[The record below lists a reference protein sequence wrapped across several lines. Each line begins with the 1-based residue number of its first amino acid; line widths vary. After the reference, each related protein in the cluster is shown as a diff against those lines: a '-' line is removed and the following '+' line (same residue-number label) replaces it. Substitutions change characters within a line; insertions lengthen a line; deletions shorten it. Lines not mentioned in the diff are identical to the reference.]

1 MSKGMKVREIIAG
14 IISRCGMQPLEQTC
28 DRIMEG
34 SADMEVTGIVT
45 TFMATVDVIEEA
57 HRLGANFIITHEPT
71 YFTGDDRR
79 DWLQK
84 DSVYLAKR
92 ELINR
97 YGITIWRFHDHMHMG
112 KTDGIYEGMLR
123 ELGWEAYR
131 TGSDAENDG
140 VLRSSDLCYEIPET
154 TVAQLADELK
164 EKLGMQVMQIV
175 GRENMTVRRVGLLVG
190 GGSLGLG
197 DESMPM
203 QLMEKENLDV
213 IICGEI
219 TEWTLCAY
227 VRDAAML
234 GKNRALII
242 PGHNRT
248 EEAGMKYLPEWLA
261 PVTKDIPVTFVEAG
275 EPFLYR

>member
-1 MSKGMKVREIIAG
+1 MKGKEIIAG
-14 IISRCGMQPLEQTC
+14 IISRCGMEPLSETC
-28 DRIMEG
+28 DQIIEG
-34 SADMEVTGIVT
+34 SPDREVTGIVT
-45 TFMATVDVIEEA
+45 TFMATVDVIEKA
-57 HRLGANFIITHEPT
+57 HRLGVNFIITHEPT
-71 YFTGDDRR
+71 YFTGDDRK
-79 DWLQK
+79 DWLLE

-92 ELINR
+92 ELIKK

-112 KTDGIYEGMLR
+112 RTDGIYEGMLR
-123 ELGWEAYR
+123 ELGWETCR
-131 TGSDAENDG
+131 MDCQKENDSI
-140 VLRSSDLCYEIPET
+140 LRYSDLCYQIPQT
-154 TVAQLADELK
+154 TVAKLADELK
-164 EKLGMQVMQIV
+164 EKLGMQVIRIV
-175 GRENMTVRRVGLLVG
+175 GKEDMAVSRVGLLVG

-197 DESMPM
+197 DEAMPM

-213 IICGEI
+213 IVCGEI

-227 VRDAAML
+227 VRDAAMM

-261 PVTKDIPVTFVEAG
+261 PVTGDIPVTFVEAG

>member
-1 MSKGMKVREIIAG
+1 MKVREIVTG
-14 IISRCGMQPLEQTC
+14 IISRCGMEPLAETC
-28 DRIMEG
+28 DRIIEG
-34 SADMEVTGIVT
+34 SPDREVTGIVT
-45 TFMATVDVIEEA
+45 TFMATVDVIEQA

-71 YFTGDDRR
+71 YFTGDDRK
-79 DWLQK
+79 DWLLE

-92 ELINR
+92 ELIKK

-112 KTDGIYEGMLR
+112 RTDGIYEGMLR
-123 ELGWEAYR
+123 ELGWETCR
-131 TGSDAENDG
+131 MDCKKENDSI
-140 VLRSSDLCYEIPET
+140 LRYSDLCYQIPQT
-154 TVAQLADELK
+154 TVAKLADELK
-164 EKLGMQVMQIV
+164 EKLGMQVIRIV
-175 GRENMTVRRVGLLVG
+175 GKEDMAVSRVGLLVG

-197 DESMPM
+197 DEAMPM

-213 IICGEI
+213 IVCGEI

-227 VRDAAML
+227 VRDAAMM

-261 PVTKDIPVTFVEAG
+261 PVTGDIPVTFVEAG